1 MKEINKEAVILG
13 VTGVA
18 IASLGLVGVG
28 KLPTVLI
35 GAIPAS
41 LLTYFVADGNAAKRE
56 REAEKRVRGI
66 ESELLTVKTYY
77 DSTVANLN
85 KAISREN
92 QLKTECDRLNNLLS
106 VAEITS
112 DKATQAI
119 TLLSDSSLGL
129 ENQLREL
136 KSYITELE
144 EEIQQWENT
153 FNSRVED
160 ESKKLLKIAR
170 TTEIQSIY
178 QEHDTITSEAIQLFK
193 RLQEWGFKVA
203 SGHESKRELIKSMA
217 TAYNKNLGE
226 LSSTVSQEINTYLQ
240 QIELL
245 NERVGHLQQ
254 ELAGELVEPVY
265 GEFGFDTNG
274 KIANALAKEIFRLAG
289 LPLSVKGFEVKNDG
303 SVDVGFGYSKSAQT
317 PAIVDALGRM
327 RGDLAANLG
336 IYRITA
342 VRKLAI
348 ADLLCISYRLDAAL
362 KDNDIKLLVGS
373 AEEFTSYVVN
383 HPIRYRL
390 IANPGEGKSPT
401 VAVMISEILKA
412 GCKRGNT
419 SKGSKVENVL
429 VTVSYPGVESSLK
442 DTDYP
447 LDIFLKY
454 GTETAANKSFADAV
468 EDWKL
473 RKQFPAYAEKFFQ
486 VWVWDELDNTLD
498 SASDAQSAENLKK
511 ILKQGGHNNVGVIV
525 SGQSVM
531 TKQVKG
537 FTNDDRTLFTEII
550 IGIPK
555 IRKYLATYGK
565 AINSE
570 SNLAKLTKNLDEI
583 EEYVEA
589 KNAKITDDARKLR
602 LALVMDSRSPKL
614 YFLPCLDSINFDV
627 NSIEQTRKL
636 AEEFKR
642 SISGH
647 NAINQFFNEAGNLEN
662 TLVSGQSD
670 STISPQS
677 SLPHCPHCG
686 SSQMV
691 KHSDGRYNCKDCG
704 KRVVAS
710 KVVFK

>member
-1 MKEINKEAVILG
+1 MNNTQKIFF
-13 VTGVA
+13 TGG
-18 IASLGLVGVG
+18 IASVLGFILLNPNQLTMIALGAF
-28 KLPTVLI
+28 PTGLM
-35 GAIPAS
+35 
-41 LLTYFVADGNAAKRE
+41 TYFVVDDNAAKRE
-56 REAEKRVRGI
+56 RESAKREK
-66 ESELLTVKTYY
+66 EALNQLSKLDTNYQAALT
-77 DSTVANLN
+77 NLN
-85 KAISREN
+85 KAVANES
-92 QLKTECDRLNNLLS
+92 QLKSEVERLKAMLFLAGENSHRASQSIIMLTNSINSLEQQLNS
-106 VAEITS
+106 SKTQIEELQAEV
-112 DKATQAI
+112 
-119 TLLSDSSLGL
+119 
-129 ENQLREL
+129 E
-136 KSYITELE
+136 
-144 EEIQQWENT
+144 QWELTYKNQVET
-153 FNSRVED
+153 EASR
-160 ESKKLLKIAR
+160 LLKIAK
-170 TTEIQSIY
+170 TKELDKIFS
-178 QEHDTITSEAIQLFK
+178 EHDQIASQAMDLFK
-193 RLQEWGFKVA
+193 RLQQWGVKIA
-203 SGHESKRELIKSMA
+203 SGHEAKGEIIKSMA
-217 TAYNKNLGE
+217 TSYNSHLDQVNA
-226 LSSTVSQEINTYLQ
+226 TVSQEINTYLQ

-274 KIANALAKEIFRLAG
+274 KIANALAKEIFRLANI
-289 LPLSVKGFEVKNDG
+289 PLTVQGFEVKSDG
-303 SVDVGFGYSKSAQT
+303 SVDVGFGYSKSAH
-317 PAIVDALGRM
+317 PPVIIDALGRV

-336 IYRITA
+336 IYRITG
-342 VRKLAI
+342 VRKLALAPI
-348 ADLLCISYRLDAAL
+348 ITISYRLDAAL

-401 VAVMISEILKA
+401 VAVMVSEILKA

-419 SKGSKVENVL
+419 SKGAKVENVL

-468 EDWKL
+468 EDWKF
-473 RKQFPAYAEKFFQ
+473 RKQYIPYAEKFFQ
-486 VWVWDELDNTLD
+486 IWVWDELDNTLD

-511 ILKQGGHNNVGVIV
+511 ILKQGGHNNIGVIV

-531 TKQVKG
+531 TKQIKG
-537 FTNDDRTLFTEII
+537 FTNDDRTLFTEIV

-614 YFLPCLDSINFDV
+614 YFLPCLDSVSFDIQT
-627 NSIEQTRKL
+627 IEQTRKL
-636 AEEFKR
+636 AENFKR
-642 SISGH
+642 SIGGH
-647 NAINQFFNEAGNLEN
+647 DAINQFFNEAGNLEN

-686 SSQMV
+686 SSQMAR
-691 KHSDGRYNCKDCG
+691 HSDGRYNCRDCG
-704 KRVVAS
+704 KRVVAG
-710 KVVFK
+710 KVIFK